1 MQKSEIKTL
10 KYVFSKLQRNRNYNK
25 STITHSRT
33 LKRDKYLIDY
43 FLVR

>member
-10 KYVFSKLQRNRNYNK
+10 RYVFSKLQRNRNYNK
-25 STITHSRT
+25 STMVHFRT
-33 LKRDKYLIDY
+33 LKRDNHLIDY